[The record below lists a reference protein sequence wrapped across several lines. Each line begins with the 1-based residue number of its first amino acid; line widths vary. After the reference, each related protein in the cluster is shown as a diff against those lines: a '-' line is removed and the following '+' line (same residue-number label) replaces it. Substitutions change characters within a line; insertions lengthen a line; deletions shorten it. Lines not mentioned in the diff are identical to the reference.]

1 MITYLITRI
10 RALTPGTDADR
21 FILEA
26 LRAYATKVKDTRK
39 DQPKFNLEWRNLAI
53 LTLKEIDNATTTS

>member
-1 MITYLITRI
+1 MTKTHITLLDRI
-10 RALTPGTDADR
+10 QAIVPAE
-21 FILEA
+21 FIVA
-26 LRAYATKVKDTRK
+26 AIRAYATKVKDTRK